1 MWIFAIV
8 SAALCAIGF
17 YKYVYFLSVGYGL
30 SVAGLGVAYFVVLA
44 VNGYDWNFV
53 TFLQCILFVIYGARL
68 SGFLIARE
76 VKNLSYRKVLKEA
89 TKEGEKPMRFFVKFG
104 IWVCVAVLYIAQPC
118 PVFFRGYNGLGGE
131 ITLPLIG
138 VIISALGVILEAAS
152 DSQKSAQKA
161 VNPNMVATKGLFKMV
176 RCPNYLGEIIFW
188 TGVFVGSLNA
198 LRGVGQWITAVLGYI
213 LIVFIMFNGAQR
225 LDKRQEKHY
234 GKMAEYRAYA
244 DSTPIIIPLIPLYH
258 IGKYK
263 D

>member
-89 TKEGEKPMRFFVKFG
+89 TKEGEKPMPFFVKFA
-104 IWVCVAVLYIAQPC
+104 IWVCVAVLYIAQTC

-176 RCPNYLGEIIFW
+176 RCPN
-188 TGVFVGSLNA
+188 
-198 LRGVGQWITAVLGYI
+198 
-213 LIVFIMFNGAQR
+213 
-225 LDKRQEKHY
+225 
-234 GKMAEYRAYA
+234 
-244 DSTPIIIPLIPLYH
+244 
-258 IGKYK
+258 
-263 D
+263 

>member
-1 MWIFAIV
+1 MPI
-8 SAALCAIGF
+8 
-17 YKYVYFLSVGYGL
+17 
-30 SVAGLGVAYFVVLA
+30 
-44 VNGYDWNFV
+44 
-53 TFLQCILFVIYGARL
+53 
-68 SGFLIARE
+68 
-76 VKNLSYRKVLKEA
+76 
-89 TKEGEKPMRFFVKFG
+89 FVKLA
-104 IWVCVAVLYIAQPC
+104 IWISVTVLYIAQTC

-138 VIISALGVILEAAS
+138 VIISALGVIIEAVS

-161 VNPNMVATKGLFKMV
+161 INPNMVATKGLFKMV

-198 LRGVGQWITAVLGYI
+198 LRGAGQWITAVLGYI

-225 LDKRQEKHY
+225 LDKRQEKRY
-234 GKMAEYRAYA
+234 GSIAEYRAYA
-244 DSTPIIIPLIPLYH
+244 DHTPIIIPLIPLYH